1 MCVRAAR
8 RLGLSTAPAPAGH
21 EPVRRALFTTA
32 PSRVGVGGAS
42 RRALGRHE
50 PAPRLL
56 VRTSPIFDRAV
67 VRHAASACAPTE
79 LRGRHRVLVVCRA
92 ALSTV
97 PTWPAPLLAVRAR
110 SGRRAAPLEVS
121 VCCMA
126 VVVPTMCCAA
136 GWCAGTGWRSYVHN
150 VYCVVHAALCILRAL
165 RWGLSVRRR
174 PKHPLRDIL
183 HSVRAAGAGVPRS
196 PRARASPRASTSTL
210 GRRAQAQAQRRRPP
224 SRHAP
229 GPCISGSLKSP

>member
-1 MCVRAAR
+1 MRGRAAR
-8 RLGLSTAPAPAGH
+8 RLRLSTAPAAPAPAGH

-183 HSVRAAGAGVPRS
+183 HSVRGCLGLLALAPRRT
-196 PRARASPRASTSTL
+196 PRARVDEYSRAARPSASA
-210 GRRAQAQAQRRRPP
+210 
-224 SRHAP
+224 AP
-229 GPCISGSLKSP
+229 AAA